1 MDRIA
6 FYGNIKTGDSEAVS
20 RLLRDWLKTEQLDL
34 QVGRVGVEIVHE
46 DEGLYVYCHEA
57 GAQPGRAPFYLLE
70 GHQDGTLDAANARLR
85 ELALLCA
92 ERNLGCGFEYVQ
104 VNEDGDEVS
113 EQFTVK

>member
-6 FYGNIKTGDSEAVS
+6 FYGNLKTCDSEVVS
-20 RLLRDWLKTEQLDL
+20 RLLRDWLKTGQLDV

-46 DEGLYVYCHEA
+46 VEGFYLYCHEA
-57 GAQPGRAPFYLLE
+57 GTQPGRAPFYLLE
-70 GHQDGTLDAANARLR
+70 GHLEGTLDAANARLK
-85 ELALLCA
+85 ELARLCA
-92 ERNLGCGFEYVQ
+92 ERNLGCSFEYVQ